1 MARDRADRPADAG
14 AAAPSLQWRA
24 RRRMSKGQKK
34 QKTTGKLGWR
44 SKKANH
50 GRKPGMGRGKRN

>member
-1 MARDRADRPADAG
+1 MTELIAPPTRALRLQLFQG
-14 AAAPSLQWRA
+14 GTYGSL
-24 RRRMSKGQKK
+24 SKGQKK